1 MFPEAFIKRLRSDL
15 GITEANALLETLQ
28 SPPPVTVRINP
39 RKIKDARQE
48 LSLPITASLDVS
60 EYGFLLSQRP
70 VFTNDPLFQCGCY
83 YVQESSSMVLEHF
96 FTYADIHSGQ
106 EFNVLDLCAAPGGK
120 STHLLSLLDTIPGA
134 MLVSNEVISSR
145 VTVLADNLSRWGD
158 SNVVVTNN
166 DPSDFGKLKHFF
178 DVILIDAP
186 CSGEGMFRKDDR
198 AIAEWSEE
206 NVTLCAARQR
216 RIISDAIES
225 LKPGGLLIYSTCTF
239 NHSENEDNTEWMVSG
254 FGMEILEQEH
264 LYPGKVHGEGLFMAA
279 LRKNGISLKNSASQI
294 TRKSVTKSYYKAKIP
309 FLQENFIPIL
319 KGNLLKAYP
328 SDCLDRMLF
337 IESKLKAIRSASS
350 LATILTDRNGKTT
363 LIPEPDLAFSEVLKR
378 NIFPE
383 VELTYDEA
391 SRFIR
396 CETLTFPDSP
406 KGYLLLTYLGHPVGF
421 VKNIGSRANNLWPAS
436 RRVRLSHI
444 IDE

>member
-28 SPPPVTVRINP
+28 SPPPVTIRINP
-39 RKIKDARQE
+39 RKIKDAWKE
-48 LSLPITASLDVS
+48 LALPIAAPLDIS

-70 VFTNDPLFQCGCY
+70 VFTNDPLFQSGCY
-83 YVQESSSMVLEHF
+83 YVQESSSMVLEHYF
-96 FTYADIHSGQ
+96 SYADIHPDK

-120 STHLLSLLDTIPGA
+120 STHLLSLLHGIPGA
-134 MLVSNEVISSR
+134 MLVSNEVIHSR
-145 VTVLADNLSRWGD
+145 VTILADNLSRWGD
-158 SNVVVTNN
+158 SNVVVTHN

-186 CSGEGMFRKDDR
+186 CSGEGMFRKD
-198 AIAEWSEE
+198 AGAVAEWSED
-206 NVTLCAARQR
+206 NVTRCAARQR

-239 NHSENEDNTEWMVSG
+239 NHFENEDNTKWTASE

-264 LYPGKVHGEGLFMAA
+264 LYPGKAYGEGLFMAA
-279 LRKNGISLKNSASQI
+279 LRMKGTSSKNFISEI
-294 TRKSVTKSYYKAKIP
+294 TRKSVTKPYYKAEIP
-309 FLQENFIPIL
+309 FLREKFIPIS

-328 SDCLDRMLF
+328 SDCLDRMFF
-337 IESKLKAIRSASS
+337 IESKLKTIRSASS
-350 LATILTDRNGKTT
+350 IATILTDRNGKTT

-383 VELTYDEA
+383 VELTYNDI
-391 SRFIR
+391 SRFLR
-396 CETLTFPDSP
+396 CETMTFHDSP

-421 VKNIGSRANNLWPAS
+421 VKNIGSRANNLWPVS